1 MAASFDRS
9 KFIAAL
15 HLAREELDHASDLG
29 SELSGSGNQ
38 RLFLVACGAPNQAM
52 NIAAYWAKK
61 IARTLEIRSYFPAE
75 LVHQDPLSLD
85 QNTLVV
91 LASHS
96 GKTKEILQ
104 AAEFLSEK
112 RCTKIAITQSHQSP
126 LAQSSEHVFEYG
138 DTEQGYY
145 AGYLIFQSFLS
156 ALLKSKEKWEIHEP
170 LLASLNVLP
179 DSLADTFEAQ
189 DRRASEIANRL
200 KDESIIYIIGAGP
213 MYGTAYVIASCIL
226 MEMQWIH
233 AHPLR
238 AAEFFHGPFEVM
250 DEKTAIINLLGEDP
264 SRPEAERVDQFCRK
278 ASIPIITYDSK
289 TYPMVGIDR
298 RIRPILAPLFLD
310 AALVRMAQHLADLRL
325 HPLSKRR
332 YMGKVEV

>member
-1 MAASFDRS
+1 MAATFDRR

-15 HLAREELDHASDLG
+15 HPAREGLDYASDLG
-29 SELSGSGNQ
+29 TQLSKPGNQ
-38 RLFLVACGAPNQAM
+38 RLFLVACGAPHQAM
-52 NIAAYWAKK
+52 SISAYWAMKV
-61 IARTLEIRSYFPAE
+61 ARTLEVRRYFPAE
-75 LVHQDPLSLD
+75 FVHQDPLSLD

-112 RCTKIAITQSHQSP
+112 ACTTLVITQDQQST
-126 LAQSSEHVFEYG
+126 LAQSSDHVFAYG

-145 AGYLIFQSFLS
+145 AGYLLFQSFLS
-156 ALLKSKEKWEIHEP
+156 SLLKSKEKWEIHEP
-170 LLASLNVLP
+170 LIASLKVLP
-179 DSLADTFEAQ
+179 ESLADTFEAQ
-189 DRRASEIANRL
+189 DTQAFEIANRI
-200 KDESIIYIIGAGP
+200 KDESILYLAGAGP

-233 AHPLR
+233 AHPIR

-250 DEKTAIINLLGEDP
+250 DEKTLIINLLGEDP
-264 SRPEAERVDQFCRK
+264 SRPEAERVDQFCQK
-278 ASIPIITYDSK
+278 VSIPIITYDSK
-289 TYPMVGIDR
+289 TFPMVGIDS

-310 AALVRMAQHLADLRL
+310 AALVRMAEHLADLRQ

>member
-1 MAASFDRS
+1 MAASFDRR

-15 HLAREELDHASDLG
+15 HAAREGLDHASDLG
-29 SELSGSGNQ
+29 KELSKPGFR
-38 RLFLVACGAPNQAM
+38 RLFLVACGAPYQAM
-52 NIAAYWAKK
+52 NIAAYWARKV
-61 IARTLEIRSYFPAE
+61 ARALEIQSYFPAE

-85 QNTLVV
+85 QNTMVALS
-91 LASHS
+91 SHS

-112 RCTKIAITQSHQSP
+112 ACTTIAITQNHQSP
-126 LAQSSEHVFEYG
+126 LAQSTDHVCAYG

-145 AGYLIFQSFLS
+145 AGYLLFQSFLS
-156 ALLKSKEKWEIHEP
+156 ALLRSKEKWEIHEP
-170 LLASLNVLP
+170 LIASLKVLP
-179 DSLADTFEAQ
+179 ESLADTFETQ
-189 DRRASEIANRL
+189 DTQAFEIANRI
-200 KDESIIYIIGAGP
+200 KDASILYIIGAGP

-250 DEKTAIINLLGEDP
+250 DENTLIINLVGEDP
-264 SRPEAERVDQFCRK
+264 SRPEAERVDQFCQK
-278 ASIPIITYDSK
+278 LSIPAITYDSK
-289 TYPMVGIDR
+289 TYPMVGIDN

-310 AALVRMAQHLADLRL
+310 AALVRMAEHLADLRQ